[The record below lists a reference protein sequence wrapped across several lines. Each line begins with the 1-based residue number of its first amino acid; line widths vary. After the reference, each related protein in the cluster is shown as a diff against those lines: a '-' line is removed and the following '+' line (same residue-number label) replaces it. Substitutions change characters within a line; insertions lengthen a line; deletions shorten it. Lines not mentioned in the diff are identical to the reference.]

1 MKTRSL
7 ILNLLI
13 AGRVGALFSV
23 IALLVLLLAACAR
36 PQIGIGRTPTPSPA
50 VAITRTPTPS
60 PAPTSTLSPAPTA
73 TSQPSPR
80 PALPTPTSIP
90 TATPPA
96 EAPAHVEALP
106 MAIRPETLLLSAGDS
121 ACFYVGPLAPW
132 RLGVRSSWSVDGL
145 PAAATADARGPMAVT
160 PPGGCLRIDA
170 SCALADG
177 QYPLDVTA
185 AVPGTTWNAQ
195 VTLATAAC
203 EEFKPGVYTG
213 SMNELMD
220 VIMAGKPDF
229 THGLVVPLR
238 VLLWLSA
245 QETRGHHRVR
255 NFRSWYSV
263 TKPPRFF
270 LFYSLV
276 RPAPDFIEAHN
287 YEFSNVE
294 HDYTT
299 DSGWSLE
306 ETITPGL
313 YLLVFEHD
321 SYVDLV
327 HPRQPSDILQSVT
340 YRLEMIDI
348 SGQ

>member
-36 PQIGIGRTPTPSPA
+36 PQIGIGRTPTPGPA

-121 ACFYVGPLAPW
+121 ACFYVGPLSPW

-203 EEFKPGVYTG
+203 QEFKPGVYTG

-220 VIMAGKPDF
+220 VIVAGKPAF

-238 VLLWLSA
+238 VCCGSQPRKL
-245 QETRGHHRVR
+245 V
-255 NFRSWYSV
+255 V
-263 TKPPRFF
+263 TIESTTSEAGTPLTEPPRFF

-276 RPAPDFIEAHN
+276 RPAPDFIDAHN
-287 YEFSNVE
+287 AEFSNVE
-294 HDYTT
+294 KDYATN
-299 DSGWSLE
+299 SGWKLE
-306 ETITPGL
+306 ETVTPGL

-321 SYVDLV
+321 SFIDLV
-327 HPRQPSDILQSVT
+327 HPRPPGDVPQSVT
-340 YRLEMIDI
+340 YRLEMVDLP
-348 SGQ
+348 